1 MYTYARVTNCPAAHN
16 APPRHAQTN
25 AKLGAYIGYDVWNLT
40 SNNGT
45 TIKDALDYAITL
57 PAGTETASELW
68 PNVVA
73 VGAVYGDADGAYAKW
88 MLDHAGKFYP
98 ADAQFLWN
106 QPFSDSGLVKADATT
121 SATDTGASSGVRQ
134 QEDGAL
140 AMGASW
146 TVLAMAV
153 GAATLALFA

>member
-57 PAGTETASELW
+57 PAGKEAANELW
-68 PNVVA
+68 PNILA
-73 VGAVYGDADGAYAKW
+73 VGSIYGYADGKYAEF
-88 MLDHAGKFYP
+88 MLQRAGRAYP

-106 QPFSDSGLVKADATT
+106 QPFSDSGLVQPRT
-121 SATDTGASSGVRQ
+121 SGGASTDTGVRQ
-134 QEDGAL
+134 QDDNGAL
-140 AMGASW
+140 AFGASW
-146 TVLAMAV
+146 NTLAVAF
-153 GAATLALFA
+153 GAAILALFA

>member
-1 MYTYARVTNCPAAHN
+1 MTT
-16 APPRHAQTN
+16 
-25 AKLGAYIGYDVWNLT
+25 KEGA
-40 SNNGT
+40 

-73 VGAVYGDADGAYAKW
+73 VGAVYGDAAGAYAKW

-106 QPFSDSGLVKADATT
+106 QPFSDSGLVAANESASGSAAIADA
-121 SATDTGASSGVRQ
+121 AGGAARAGDAR
-134 QEDGAL
+134 GAAAAAAL
-140 AMGASW
+140 ALAAGVFLLGA
-146 TVLAMAV
+146 
-153 GAATLALFA
+153 

>member
-88 MLDHAGKFYP
+88 MLEHAGKFYP

-106 QPFSDSGLVKADATT
+106 QPFSDSGILELKESKHRDPGIPNYKHRTN
-121 SATDTGASSGVRQ
+121 
-134 QEDGAL
+134 
-140 AMGASW
+140 
-146 TVLAMAV
+146 
-153 GAATLALFA
+153 GAAGLRSGIWHTLMIGMAGVVVVLLMA